1 MAVGRKVGDEAVGCK
16 VGDVAVPS
24 CCHGYHVTL
33 FLDSKMRLGRSPDES
48 GRSPMSMST

>member
-1 MAVGRKVGDEAVGCK
+1 MAVGQKVGDEAVGCK

-33 FLDSKMRLGRSPDES
+33 LTEYFQQTISERRMAF
-48 GRSPMSMST
+48 